1 MFVQISNTLS
11 RLSYLLAF
19 LVIDRYSVLNFSLSL
34 VFFSSI
40 ALYYGESTIKK
51 HSFHIDS
58 IYTYT
63 YIYLLLLCV
72 FQTLI
77 IFSFAFFFFFSYISF
92 HFFFSCNFNE
102 KKQNSLLF
110 SVYIHGKKRKQ
121 KLTEKTF
128 RTYL

>member
-92 HFFFSCNFNE
+92 LFFFSCNFNE
-102 KKQNSLLF
+102 KKTKLF
-110 SVYIHGKKRKQ
+110 TIFCVYTWEKK
-121 KLTEKTF
+121 KTKIN
-128 RTYL
+128 